1 MQPTQE
7 HVLSTMENFEAS
19 KQEEDTHEYAMP
31 LQGRLPSI
39 PSLLA
44 SSEERI
50 DFPFAN
56 SEMHFC
62 HSINRNCAS
71 ALSPS
76 PSSHDRPWRDEDEG
90 DRRTTTM
97 SRVSE
102 FVLLIKDSG
111 FSFKSCI
118 YLRCIKCHQ
127 VDMMLDAPKRN
138 KASGGKFGTLS

>member
-7 HVLSTMENFEAS
+7 HMLSTMEISKAS
-19 KQEEDTHEYAMP
+19 KKRIRMNTQCRFKGAS
-31 LQGRLPSI
+31 LPC
-39 PSLLA
+39 LLA